1 MVSDSPW
8 GSFRSKDMLK
18 IISGDRTLEYV
29 MFVAVTEA
37 IDFPLAVRR
46 KYIEAIIES
55 LEETWVRKKSSTWI
69 PVLWDF
75 LVRIKSEHIVLV
87 VLCTG

>member
-18 IISGDRTLEYV
+18 IIS
-29 MFVAVTEA
+29 
-37 IDFPLAVRR
+37 VRR

-75 LVRIKSEHIVLV
+75 LVRIKSEQIVLV
-87 VLCTG
+87 VLCMG